1 MTSQRKARLY
11 VLAKAA
17 MQGLL
22 TSGHFRMEKTVA
34 HLAVS
39 YAKALLEELERE
51 THVSTSESL

>member
-17 MQGLL
+17 MQGLR
-22 TSGHFRMEKTVA
+22 GHFRMEKTVA